1 MLSSM
6 KRPTFTYQSLCPWP
20 DLPWAW
26 SSRASSARHPSSQV
40 DSIFTALCHPCSLLA
55 LSRPRPPTPLRL
67 NGTPRIHL
75 DVLYIWRLFL
85 GSKHIS
91 DIVLAPNG
99 IRPGLVYCLAWSRR
113 QLQLYMLRHLPS
125 ASSGAFSISW
135 GGVPPKRTGL
145 LSSQDC
151 NPGAIVDAAH
161 APADSLASSASSEF
175 VWCLSTTSLSFSV
188 AWSSDRDMFGLLWLG
203 RATQSS
209 RPESP
214 NPGGGCR

>member
-75 DVLYIWRLFL
+75 DVLYIWRLLL

-99 IRPGLVYCLAWSRR
+99 IRPGLVCCLAWSRR
-113 QLQLYMLRHLPS
+113 QLQLYMLRHLPMRI
-125 ASSGAFSISW
+125 F
-135 GGVPPKRTGL
+135 
-145 LSSQDC
+145 
-151 NPGAIVDAAH
+151 
-161 APADSLASSASSEF
+161 
-175 VWCLSTTSLSFSV
+175 WCVLYLV
-188 AWSSDRDMFGLLWLG
+188 G
-203 RATQSS
+203 
-209 RPESP
+209 ESP
-214 NPGGGCR
+214 SKTHGPVIFSGLQPRRHRRCSSCSG